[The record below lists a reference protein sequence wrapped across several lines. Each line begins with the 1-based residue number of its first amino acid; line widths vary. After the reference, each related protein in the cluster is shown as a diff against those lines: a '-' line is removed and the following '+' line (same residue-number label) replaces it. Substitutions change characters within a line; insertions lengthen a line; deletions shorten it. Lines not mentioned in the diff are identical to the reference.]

1 MEEMV
6 NEGVNLIEM
15 RQVRPGARLDD
26 EREKKNSYKLATA
39 PIQVSYLFCGVKVR
53 EK

>member
-1 MEEMV
+1 MEEIV

-26 EREKKNSYKLATA
+26 DERKNSYKLATA